1 MVLGSEGA
9 LVQLAMRFDDLE
21 ALEVEV
27 QSNLGHGRAFV
38 PGAPAVAERQR
49 CELVLHHPE
58 TGDCLSFEA
67 EAVWVNGGEPG
78 SGVGLELADFDDSAA
93 ARLKQF
99 VAAKPPAAGGRK
111 PGDIYAR
118 VRRFTAAEQLRCA
131 REGEFAERVVLEQIY
146 GKAVWEVL
154 LHNPR
159 VTLPEVT
166 RVARNPKVPR
176 HLLDVITGNAG
187 WLSNGALR
195 RSLLKNRQLG
205 TTALDKVLRATP
217 RAELATMF
225 RQPGFS
231 PAVRQAIKK
240 LIGR

>member
-1 MVLGSEGA
+1 MNS
-9 LVQLAMRFDDLE
+9 
-21 ALEVEV
+21 
-27 QSNLGHGRAFV
+27 
-38 PGAPAVAERQR
+38 
-49 CELVLHHPE
+49 
-58 TGDCLSFEA
+58 LS
-67 EAVWVNGGEPG
+67 G
-78 SGVGLELADFDDSAA
+78 
-93 ARLKQF
+93 
-99 VAAKPPAAGGRK
+99 
-111 PGDIYAR
+111 
-118 VRRFTAAEQLRCA
+118 
-131 REGEFAERVVLEQIY
+131 VVLEQIY

-166 RVARNPKVPR
+166 RIARNPKAPR

-195 RSLLKNRQLG
+195 RSLLKNPRLG